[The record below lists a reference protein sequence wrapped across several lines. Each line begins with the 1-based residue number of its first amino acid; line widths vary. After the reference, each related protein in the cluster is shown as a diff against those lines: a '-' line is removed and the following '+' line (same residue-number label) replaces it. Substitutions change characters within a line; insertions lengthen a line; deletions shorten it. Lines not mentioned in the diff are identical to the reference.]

1 MPDSEDTSTST
12 SAAPTANKGE
22 RVRSFF
28 NSESKAL
35 HALYR
40 NIETLIPSAKK
51 SGAAHTGEEGRYI
64 EALVRS
70 FLNKHL
76 PKELEALSGFILRP
90 AAKVGI
96 ADRSRRATEDDAHS
110 SQLDIIV
117 YDSANYPV
125 YERFEEFAIVPPE
138 GVVAIIS
145 VKKNLYKAQVAEELS
160 KLSAAALL
168 CRTTTEE
175 GEHRRGPG
183 TSLLSF
189 GNKLDDKKVFKDWVT
204 DMFNFI
210 AAAHKEHFFDQC
222 TGSIICLDSFS
233 VFKRRPNSET
243 EFDNKATYVAFDHHK
258 EDEWHFGLQFLLT
271 GILAGHYHPTR
282 NREKRPGFT
291 SFPSGRSHDLVLGTI
306 DVTSLRFPPTAE
318 GPVTK

>member
-1 MPDSEDTSTST
+1 MAEHDEPAMLPSVPPI
-12 SAAPTANKGE
+12 AAKGE

-40 NIETLIPSAKK
+40 NIETLIPSAKR

-90 AAKVGI
+90 AAKVGV
-96 ADRSRRATEDDAHS
+96 ADRSRRASEDDAHS

-145 VKKNLYKAQVAEELS
+145 VKKNLYKAQVEDELS
-160 KLSAAALL
+160 KLSTAALL
-168 CRTTTEE
+168 CRTTNED
-175 GEHRRGPG
+175 GVHRRGPG

-189 GNKLDDKKVFKDWVT
+189 GNRLDPKKTFKDWAADV
-204 DMFNFI
+204 FNFI
-210 AAAHKEHFFDQC
+210 EETHKEHFFDQC
-222 TGSIICLDSFS
+222 VSSIICLDSFT

-243 EFDNKATYVAFDHHK
+243 EFDNKATYIAFDHHN
-258 EDEWHFGLQFLLT
+258 EDDWHFGLQFLLT

-291 SFPSGRSHDLVLGTI
+291 SFPSGRSHDLVLGSI
-306 DVTSLRFPPTAE
+306 DVMSLRFPVKSDEP
-318 GPVTK
+318 GLM